1 MFETVNKSSQTLRRE
16 LELGVRSDV
25 ETYQLPHKNKQYV
38 IAVSQG
44 LGVES

>member
-16 LELGVRSDV
+16 LEIRSDV

-38 IAVSQG
+38 IAASQG